1 MNSQISPS
9 RTWRYKRERYM
20 LIGSKCMDC
29 GRTHYPPRRTC
40 QCGSRRVE
48 EATLPHRGRLVSYT
62 VTYNVQ
68 EGYRDYA
75 PLIFGVVELEDGTRI
90 LAQITDVSPGEVKTG
105 MEVES
110 CLRRIVEEGETGL
123 VRYGI
128 KFRPTI

>member
-1 MNSQISPS
+1 MSSQISPS

-20 LIGSKCMDC
+20 LVGSKCADC

-48 EATLPHRGRLVSYT
+48 EVVLPSRGRVLSYT
-62 VTYNVQ
+62 ITYNVQ

-75 PLIFGVVELEDGTRI
+75 PVIFGIVELEGGSRV
-90 LAQITDVSPGEVKTG
+90 LAQLTDVNPEELKPG
-105 MEVES
+105 MEVEGS
-110 CLRRIVEEGETGL
+110 LRRIVEEGETGL